1 MHNLIAWF
9 QGSRNV
15 AIVFGIDI
23 IIGCHYLSLGF
34 QINKFEEHN
43 IGYQPS
49 KFQCFRLSLSNLT
62 EWSGKHPSPVLQQDK
77 NPSAYRVKTSQ

>member
-1 MHNLIAWF
+1 MHNLIARF

-62 EWSGKHPSPVLQQDK
+62 EWGGKHPSPVLQQDK
-77 NPSAYRVKTSQ
+77 KSQCLQG

>member
-1 MHNLIAWF
+1 MLP
-9 QGSRNV
+9 
-15 AIVFGIDI
+15 VFLVLTSLW
-23 IIGCHYLSLGF
+23 CHFLPLSF

-62 EWSGKHPSPVLQQDK
+62 EWGGKHPSPVLQQDK
-77 NPSAYRVKTSQ
+77 KAQCLQG